1 MDGPARGDVSANAPD
16 RELRLSSYLRWVPRT
31 TPAWLLGLVF
41 FVLGRF
47 FRLSAGPG
55 FDMQA
60 LRVRLTRIDARF
72 MRIPGWLR
80 QRWVEADGVPARWIS
95 HASVQ
100 DGPVLLY
107 LHGGAFAFR
116 LPNAHAIWSGRLSRE
131 LQARVLMPDYRL
143 APEHPYPAAIDD
155 ACKVYRW
162 LLGQGIEPQRILVG
176 GESAGGNLTLAL
188 LLRLAHAGLPQ
199 PAAAFAISPVTDAAL
214 TGDTYRTLA
223 VADKILDAAAMPY
236 FRDQYVAPA
245 DVKVP
250 FVSPLYGEYEGL
262 PPILIQVGTRE
273 ILLDDGCRAA
283 QRIHESGG
291 QVTCEVWEGMPHAFP
306 LFKQLP
312 ESALALSNIGRFV
325 LAIPQFHRQ

>member
-1 MDGPARGDVSANAPD
+1 VSTDAQD

-55 FDMQA
+55 FDMRA

-80 QRWVEADGVPARWIS
+80 QQWVQADGVPARWIS
-95 HASVQ
+95 HPSVQ

-116 LPNAHAIWSGRLSRE
+116 LPNAHAIWAGRLSRE

-143 APEHPYPAAIDD
+143 APEHPFPAAIDD
-155 ACKVYRW
+155 ACKVYQW
-162 LLGQGIEPQRILVG
+162 LLGQGVEAQRIIVG

-199 PAAAFAISPVTDAAL
+199 PAGAFAISPVTDAAL
-214 TGDTYRTLA
+214 TGNTYRTLA
-223 VADKILDAAAMPY
+223 AADKILDAAAMPY
-236 FRDQYVAPA
+236 FRDQYVSPENLR
-245 DVKVP
+245 DP
-250 FVSPLYGEYEGL
+250 FVSPLYGAYEGL

-306 LFKQLP
+306 LFKQLR

-325 LAIPQFHRQ
+325 LAIPQLRRR

>member
-1 MDGPARGDVSANAPD
+1 MSKAPPD
-16 RELRLSSYLRWVPRT
+16 RELQLSSYLRWVPRT
-31 TPAWLLGLVF
+31 TPAWLLGLVLL
-41 FVLGRF
+41 VLGRF
-47 FRLSAGPG
+47 FRLSAGPD

-80 QRWVEADGVPARWIS
+80 QQWVQANGVPARWIS

-116 LPNAHAIWSGRLSRE
+116 LPNAHAIWAGRLSGE

-143 APEHPYPAAIDD
+143 APENPFPAAIDD

-162 LLGQGIEPQRILVG
+162 LLDEGIESRRIIVG

-188 LLRLAHAGLPQ
+188 LLRLAQAGLPQ

-214 TGDTYRTLA
+214 TGNTHRTLA
-223 VADKILDAAAMPY
+223 AADKILDAAAMPY
-236 FRDQYVAPA
+236 FRDQYVSPA
-245 DVKVP
+245 NLRDP
-250 FVSPLYGEYEGL
+250 FVSPLYGEYQGL

-306 LFKQLP
+306 LLKQLS

-325 LAIPQFHRQ
+325 SAVPQFHRQ